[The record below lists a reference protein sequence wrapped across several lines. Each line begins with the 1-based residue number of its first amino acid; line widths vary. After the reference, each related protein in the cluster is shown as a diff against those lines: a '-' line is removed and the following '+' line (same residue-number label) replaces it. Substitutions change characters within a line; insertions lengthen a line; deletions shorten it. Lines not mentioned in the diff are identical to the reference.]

1 MFRLILK
8 TLWSRRKR
16 NAWLLAELILVCV
29 LSWVVFDPVIVITH
43 ERAMPLGYDADRL
56 SLVSLDV
63 LRPSAPGYDSLSN
76 EPDARMDAYLSF
88 IDRVRQHPDVEQ
100 ATALL
105 GFSYPSSQGSNSNGF
120 RVDGDTV
127 KNNVSVFITYFLPH
141 THFFETYGFRPGK
154 GITPAQLSDYTYEPN
169 SLVLD
174 EHTLDYYFH
183 SDDPRGKRLWTTAF
197 GDTTR
202 YSVVGT
208 VGTFKYRSDQRPR
221 AVVFQPGNRRDMAGY
236 VPGDAKI
243 LVRIKEGVSM
253 DRFLHDFKPWML
265 QNLRAGNLYARDVS
279 TYNQLIDESEYYT
292 STTIYRLCLL
302 VAVFFLINLCL
313 GVAGTFWLQTRTR
326 REEIGVMLS
335 FGGRPGHIVRLMLG
349 EGAVLT
355 TIATAVGCFL
365 YLQFALSEGLS
376 NGVTDFGFMRQEY
389 WTDYF
394 GWHFLIVSLIIYAI
408 LLVVVS
414 IGVYLPARH
423 ISRIQPTE
431 ALRDE

>member
-16 NAWLLAELILVCV
+16 NTWLLAELILVCI

-43 ERAMPLGYDADRL
+43 ERAMSLGYDADRL

-63 LRPSAPGYDSLSN
+63 LHPSAPGYDSLSDKP
-76 EPDARMDAYLSF
+76 EARMDAYLGF
-88 IDRVRQHPDVEQ
+88 IERVRRYPDVKQ

-105 GFSYPSSQGSNSNGF
+105 GFSYPSSPGSNSSGY

-141 THFFETYGFRPGK
+141 THFFETYGFRSGK
-154 GITPAQLSDYTYEPN
+154 GLTPAQLSDYTYEPN

-183 SDDPRGKRLWTTAF
+183 SDDPRGKRLWNIAF

-202 YSVVGT
+202 YSVAGV

-221 AVVFQPGNRRDMAGY
+221 AVVFQPKNRQDVAQY

-243 LVRIKEGVSM
+243 LVRVKEGVSM

-279 TYNQLIDESEYYT
+279 TYNRLIDESEYYS
-292 STTIYRLCLL
+292 STTIYRICLL
-302 VAVFFLINLCL
+302 VAVFFLVNLCL

-335 FGGRPGHIVRLMLG
+335 FGGTPGHVVRLMLG
-349 EGAVLT
+349 EGVVLT
-355 TIATAVGCFL
+355 TIATAVGCFI

-376 NGVTDFGFMRQEY
+376 SGVTGWGFMRKEY
-389 WTDYF
+389 WTDFF
-394 GWHFLIVSLIIYAI
+394 GWHFLIVSLIVYAI

-414 IGVYLPARH
+414 VGVYLPARH

>member
-16 NAWLLAELILVCV
+16 NTWLLAELILVCI

-43 ERAMPLGYDADRL
+43 ERAMSLGYDADRL

-63 LRPSAPGYDSLSN
+63 LHPSAPGYDSLSDKP
-76 EPDARMDAYLSF
+76 EARMDAYLGF
-88 IDRVRQHPDVEQ
+88 IERVRRYPDVEQ

-105 GFSYPSSQGSNSNGF
+105 GFSYPSSPGSNSSGY

-141 THFFETYGFRPGK
+141 THFFETYGFRSGK
-154 GITPAQLSDYTYEPN
+154 GLTPAQLSDYTYEPN

-183 SDDPRGKRLWTTAF
+183 SDDPRGKRLWNIAF

-202 YSVVGT
+202 YSVAGV

-221 AVVFQPGNRRDMAGY
+221 AVVFQPKNRQDVAQY

-243 LVRIKEGVSM
+243 LVRVKEGVSM
-253 DRFLHDFKPWML
+253 ERFLHDFKPWML

-279 TYNQLIDESEYYT
+279 TYNRLIDESEYYS
-292 STTIYRLCLL
+292 STTIYRICLL
-302 VAVFFLINLCL
+302 VAVFFLVNLCL

-335 FGGRPGHIVRLMLG
+335 FGGTPGHVVRLMLG
-349 EGAVLT
+349 EGVVLT
-355 TIATAVGCFL
+355 TIATAVGCFI

-376 NGVTDFGFMRQEY
+376 SGVTGWGFMRKEY
-389 WTDYF
+389 WTDFF
-394 GWHFLIVSLIIYAI
+394 GWHFLIVSLIVYAI

-414 IGVYLPARH
+414 VGVYLPARH